1 MVYDAY
7 ESEAQIDSPK
17 RRKYRKSGMVKSI

>member
-17 RRKYRKSGMVKSI
+17 GRKYRKSGMA

>member
-7 ESEAQIDSPK
+7 ES
-17 RRKYRKSGMVKSI
+17 SILLLLDLLQ